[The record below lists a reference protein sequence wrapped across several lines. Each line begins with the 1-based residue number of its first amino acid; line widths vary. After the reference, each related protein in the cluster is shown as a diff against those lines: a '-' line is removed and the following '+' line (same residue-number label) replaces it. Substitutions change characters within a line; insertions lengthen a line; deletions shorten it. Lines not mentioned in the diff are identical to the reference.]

1 MQIYKQSAEDIN
13 KGLKVILQ
21 NDSDSYGVDTPKI
34 TSTFYTTVV
43 NIYQT
48 NKETHQSTVEK
59 LASKLRE
66 LSWSRLVAFVFTVFL
81 IVLFAQAGV
90 IILVL
95 IVALVGG
102 FGFAMLMKQYNSVAY
117 QKKQAAFLA
126 EINEQ
131 EIQRLQNNLSQF
143 PDGQTFNKP
152 THPYVADLD
161 VFGTHSLYQLIN
173 RATTES
179 GHDCLAKWLS
189 EPTTKEAILERQ
201 EAIKELSPQLAW
213 RQEFQASGMHFSNAK
228 SDYRKLIDWL
238 ETPSQLLPQRNKY
251 LVISTTLAVLTT
263 SALLYHFLHAYAS
276 DFIIHTL
283 PLIGLLIINSIFLR
297 RVKDTAEAIINST
310 HENVKILGGYQALIL
325 KIETGKFNA
334 KYLQQLQSVFNQHN
348 YSAARE
354 IKKLKRI
361 LELAQL
367 KGTISTSGN
376 QFYPVINNLWLID
389 IYWILAAE
397 QWKDTNDLHIKVW
410 AEAVGKFEA
419 LSSLAGFSYSNPS
432 YTFPKIK
439 EGACTIHFETLG
451 HPLLKT
457 EGRICNDFHLTSSD
471 NIVMIT
477 GSNMAGK
484 STFLRTVG
492 VNIVLAL
499 TGAPCCASAAEL
511 TVMQLFTSMR
521 TQDNLEE
528 GISSFNA
535 ELRKVEQLLKL
546 IQRGEPVFFLL
557 DEMFKGTNS
566 KDRHRG
572 GFSLIKQLEQLNAFG
587 MISTHDLD
595 LAEVAGKH
603 NLVTNY
609 SFNSEIQEGNMTF
622 DYHLTPGLCKDFNA
636 SELMKKSGI
645 KVLTEYSFS

>member
-1 MQIYKQSAEDIN
+1 M
-13 KGLKVILQ
+13 
-21 NDSDSYGVDTPKI
+21 
-34 TSTFYTTVV
+34 

-48 NKETHQSTVEK
+48 NKEKHQVSIEK
-59 LASKLRE
+59 LASKLQE
-66 LSWSRLVAFVFTVFL
+66 LSWSRLVAFVFSVFL
-81 IVLFAQAGV
+81 IVLFAQMGV
-90 IILVL
+90 IILVF
-95 IVALVGG
+95 IVALMGG
-102 FGFAMLMKQYNSVAY
+102 FGFAILMKQYNSVAY

-131 EIQRLQNNLSQF
+131 EIQRLHNNLSQF

-152 THPYVADLD
+152 IHPYVADLD
-161 VFGTHSLYQLIN
+161 VFGNHSLYQLIN

-179 GHDCLAKWLS
+179 GHECLSKWLS
-189 EPTTKEAILERQ
+189 EPATKEAIIERQ
-201 EAIKELSPQLAW
+201 EAVKELSPQLAW
-213 RQEFQASGMHFSNAK
+213 RQEFQASGMHFTNAK

-238 ETPSQLLPQRNKY
+238 ETPAKLLPQRNKY
-251 LVISTTLAVLTT
+251 LVISITLGVLTT
-263 SALLYHFLHAYAS
+263 LALLYHFLYAYAS

-283 PLIGLLIINSIFLR
+283 PLIGLLIINSLFLR
-297 RVKDTAEAIINST
+297 RVKDIAEEIINST
-310 HENVKILGGYQALIL
+310 HQNVKILGGYQSLIL
-325 KIETGKFNA
+325 KIETGNFQA
-334 KYLQQLQSVFNQHN
+334 KQLQQLQATFNQN
-348 YSAARE
+348 SYSAAKE
-354 IKKLKRI
+354 INKLKKI
-361 LELAQL
+361 LGIAQL
-367 KGTISTSGN
+367 KGTTGTLSN
-376 QFYPVINNLWLID
+376 QFYPIINTFWLID

-397 QWKDTNDLHIKVW
+397 KWKTTNASHLKVW
-410 AEAVGKFEA
+410 AEAVGEFET
-419 LSSLAGFSYSNPS
+419 LNSLAGFSYSNPS

-439 EGACTIHFETLG
+439 NGACTIHFEALG

-457 EGRICNDFHLTSSD
+457 ESRICNDFHLTSSD
-471 NIVMIT
+471 NVVMIT

-499 TGAPCCASAAEL
+499 MGAPCCANTAEL
-511 TVMQLFTSMR
+511 TIMQLFTSMR

-535 ELRKVEQLLKL
+535 ELRKVEQLLQL
-546 IQRGEPVFFLL
+546 IQRGESVFFLL

-572 GFSLIKQLEQLNAFG
+572 GFSLIKQLEELNAFG

-622 DYHLTPGLCKDFNA
+622 DYLLTPGLCKDFNA
-636 SELMKKSGI
+636 SELMKRSGI
-645 KVLTEYSFS
+645 KVLTQYSFS